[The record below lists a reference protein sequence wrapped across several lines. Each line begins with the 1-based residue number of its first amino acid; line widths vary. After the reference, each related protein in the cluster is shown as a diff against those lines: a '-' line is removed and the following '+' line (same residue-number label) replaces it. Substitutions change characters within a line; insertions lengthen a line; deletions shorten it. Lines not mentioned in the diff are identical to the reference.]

1 MKTKIKPA
9 TNRLRA
15 IFMRWFQR
23 LLAADVIEHIGIDT
37 EHLQVAAL
45 RTAACIDCGAD
56 CICGTDN
63 GEGATEE
70 TFTNGLH
77 VRHCLSRFSFI
88 IDYSHMMQRSIYH
101 KSRKFSAAMQKRLSR
116 RQNAK
121 ARPCQGRARF
131 IFRLSYERI
140 RRRGHAQAYSLAV
153 CLIAQ
158 A

>member
-1 MKTKIKPA
+1 
-9 TNRLRA
+9 
-15 IFMRWFQR
+15 MRWFQR

-88 IDYSHMMQRSIYH
+88 IDFSHMMQRSIYH
-101 KSRKFSAAMQKRLSR
+101 KSRKFSAAMQKRLNSG
-116 RQNAK
+116 QNAK
-121 ARPCQGRARF
+121 ARPYQAGLASS
-131 IFRLSYERI
+131 LSCPMSASGGAGAPR
-140 RRRGHAQAYSLAV
+140 H
-153 CLIAQ
+153 IALLD